1 MGPGESGNGKGET
14 RNVMRRDAV
23 RRFPFPASRFPALH
37 GEGGIRTPDR
47 GISPYN
53 GLANRRLQPL
63 GHLSPP
69 AAEVSSEPTSPARPV
84 EHKSASLTPH
94 TCHGR
99 ATQMSSP
106 RYAPRRGGM
115 PVMLVTLR
123 LGASPFTP
131 GT

>member
-63 GHLSPP
+63 GHLSTIARLNLAAGRTVRHPLLTGKTKPP
-69 AAEVSSEPTSPARPV
+69 RLRGLCPPERP
-84 EHKSASLTPH
+84 
-94 TCHGR
+94 
-99 ATQMSSP
+99 
-106 RYAPRRGGM
+106 RGLERN
-115 PVMLVTLR
+115 PERLVQ
-123 LGASPFTP
+123 
-131 GT
+131 

>member
-23 RRFPFPASRFPALH
+23 RRFPFPASRFPALN

-63 GHLSPP
+63 GHLS
-69 AAEVSSEPTSPARPV
+69 
-84 EHKSASLTPH
+84 HKSRTSQLTWAYATPFSGIFLVATDSLNSGRFLDLIEHTYKLTPEE
-94 TCHGR
+94 
-99 ATQMSSP
+99 
-106 RYAPRRGGM
+106 
-115 PVMLVTLR
+115 
-123 LGASPFTP
+123 
-131 GT
+131 

>member
-63 GHLSPP
+63 GHLSNCLRYLNFYGPP
-69 AAEVSSEPTSPARPV
+69 AAKLPV
-84 EHKSASLTPH
+84 WIQPWVHNAGL
-94 TCHGR
+94 
-99 ATQMSSP
+99 
-106 RYAPRRGGM
+106 GGK
-115 PVMLVTLR
+115 R
-123 LGASPFTP
+123 LKTVDDCRQ
-131 GT
+131 T